1 MEKMTVEQYLAL
13 KTEIEKTIV
22 KYGLKYT
29 AILII
34 GFVFCGVAMISA
46 TALLEQNFINYTI
59 FALSSVIGSTM
70 VYVGILF
77 QNTLL
82 NPNHKNCYGE
92 FNRLKKL
99 DQLYVAGKSAEEAAK
114 ELGLLPA
121 E

>member
-1 MEKMTVEQYLAL
+1 MGKMNLAEYFAL

-22 KYGLKYT
+22 KFRIKYI
-29 AILII
+29 AIVII
-34 GFVFCGVAMISA
+34 GFVLLGVSMISA
-46 TALLEQNFINYTI
+46 TKLLEQNLINRVI

-99 DQLYVAGKSAEEAAK
+99 DQLYLAGKSAEEAAK
-114 ELGLLPA
+114 ELNLLPA

>member
-1 MEKMTVEQYLAL
+1 MEKMSTEQYLAL

-22 KYGLKYT
+22 KYRMKYIT
-29 AILII
+29 IVII
-34 GFVFCGVAMISA
+34 GSMFSCVAMISA
-46 TALLEQNFINYTI
+46 TQLLEQNFLNKIV
-59 FALSSVIGSTM
+59 FALSSVLGSTM
-70 VYVGILF
+70 VYIGILF

-92 FNRLKKL
+92 FSRLKKL
-99 DQLYVAGKSAEEAAK
+99 DQLYLAETSAEDAAK